1 MMVFKIRHYYYAIDK
16 EKYIEEGESV
26 FLPSDS
32 IKAIVI
38 RDHGDYAQIV
48 TDCHLKLPAFIV
60 KKECALEIV
69 EKLQAQQSKA
79 VEGLV

>member
-1 MMVFKIRHYYYAIDK
+1 MFRIRYYHYYSTNK
-16 EKYIEEGESV
+16 EKYVEAEESV

-32 IKAIVI
+32 IKAIGI

-69 EKLQAQQSKA
+69 EKLQVHRDQP
-79 VEGLV
+79 